1 MDALVSTAANRQA
14 QIGTIVCIG
23 VLLDTLVVRTLLV
36 PALVQVLGERF
47 WWPAMRPG
55 SPQLS

>member
-47 WWPAMRPG
+47 W
-55 SPQLS
+55 